1 LLIEISVPG
10 GKPADKFAPDLLRI
24 FVGDLAGTSGK
35 MTAAAL
41 FQHQRA
47 DSDR

>member
-1 LLIEISVPG
+1 MKTLVRT
-10 GKPADKFAPDLLRI
+10 GKPTDKFAPDPLRI
-24 FVGDLAGTSGK
+24 FVGDLAGASGK
-35 MTAAAL
+35 MTATAV